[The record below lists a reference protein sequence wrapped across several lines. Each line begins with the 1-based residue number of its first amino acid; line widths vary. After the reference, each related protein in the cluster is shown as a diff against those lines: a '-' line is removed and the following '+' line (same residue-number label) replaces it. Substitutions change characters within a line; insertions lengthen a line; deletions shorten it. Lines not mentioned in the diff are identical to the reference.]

1 MDSGNDLLVRALM
14 EPSQLSN
21 YGSLQW
27 DTLIRQGKRNGLL
40 GRIQVLMKEHQSFT
54 GVPSRVLAHLESARI
69 IAENEQRVMRWE
81 INRIC
86 RALKDIEAPVV
97 LLKGA
102 AYVMMELPVARGR
115 ISTDVD
121 ILVPRAALNE
131 VEQALLRRGWQ
142 HVKLEDYDQY
152 FYRQWSHELPPLVH
166 RDRGTVVDV
175 HHTILPPTGRL
186 HPDPEKLLAN
196 SVPVA
201 GTKFSVLAPV
211 DMVLH
216 SAAHAFQDGDL
227 MRGLRDLVDID
238 DLLRHFSQK
247 ENFWDELLSRAEELD
262 LSRPLYYALR
272 YSNWYLQTPIPRRIF
287 DRSKI
292 WRPAWPAFV
301 LMDALVHHVITA
313 GPWRKDLAFRLSQQL
328 LYIRSHWLRMP
339 PYLLIPHLLRK
350 ALRRRRGRD
359 VG

>member
-1 MDSGNDLLVRALM
+1 MDYGNDLLVRALM
-14 EPSQLSN
+14 EPSQLSH

-40 GRIQVLMKEHQSFT
+40 GRIQVLMREHQSFT
-54 GVPSRVLAHLESARI
+54 GVPCRILAHLESARI
-69 IAENEQRVMRWE
+69 VAENEQRVMRWE

-86 RALKDIEAPVV
+86 HALEDIDAPVV

-142 HVKLEDYDQY
+142 HVKLEDYDQS

-166 RDRGTVVDV
+166 RDRGAVVDV

-186 HPDPEKLLAN
+186 HPDPKKLLPA
-196 SVPVA
+196 SLPLA
-201 GTKFSVLAPV
+201 RTRFRVLAPV

-216 SAAHAFQDGDL
+216 STAHAFQDGDL
-227 MRGLRDLVDID
+227 TRGLRDLVDID
-238 DLLRHFSQK
+238 DLLRDFSQK
-247 ENFWDELLSRAEELD
+247 ENFWDELVSRAEELD

-272 YSNWYLQTPIPRRIF
+272 YSNLYLQTPIPRRIF
-287 DRSKI
+287 NRSKI
-292 WRPAWPAFV
+292 WRPAWPAPV
-301 LMDALVHHVITA
+301 LMDALVDHVINE